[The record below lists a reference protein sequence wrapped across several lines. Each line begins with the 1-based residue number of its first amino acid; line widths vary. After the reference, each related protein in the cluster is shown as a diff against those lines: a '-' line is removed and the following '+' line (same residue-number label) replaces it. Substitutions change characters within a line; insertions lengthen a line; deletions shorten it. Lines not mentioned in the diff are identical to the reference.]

1 MWLAWN
7 GTKAADQTLGCG
19 TGCQQ
24 WPSLGSKRE
33 VRGQGPQLQ
42 DRTAHLPQQDSAR
55 NPRDQLL
62 KAEATFPPFPPGA
75 DPWPLTP
82 DPFPPR
88 GPHHAV
94 GKSKPIG
101 VGDDLQ
107 EDVHG
112 IQYVRQDVIFAI
124 FTDNLQERTE
134 QGQGEGREALLG
146 PPLRLNKTSAQPVA
160 AGRRDIRP
168 LGTSF
173 VQNQK
178 LGF

>member
-1 MWLAWN
+1 MAF
-7 GTKAADQTLGCG
+7 LG
-19 TGCQQ
+19 QQ
-24 WPSLGSKRE
+24 EGGQRTRATASGLNSPPASVRLRE
-33 VRGQGPQLQ
+33 ESEGPASQSQSDLSSI
-42 DRTAHLPQQDSAR
+42 LP
-55 NPRDQLL
+55 
-62 KAEATFPPFPPGA
+62 EA

-112 IQYVRQDVIFAI
+112 IQYVRQDVVFAI

-134 QGQGEGREALLG
+134 RGQGEGWEALLG
-146 PPLRLNKTSAQPVA
+146 LPPSLNRTSVQPVA
-160 AGRRDIRP
+160 AGRGGIRP

-173 VQNQK
+173 A
-178 LGF
+178 